1 MRHGKGQRI
10 CLFVQLDI
18 LNGLDFP
25 IFDDT
30 AIDIRAGPFRR
41 NRQRDLSGIMIFV
54 FANVGNDV
62 PSHSSGHASG
72 EVRRRARLGYRDLR
86 QVRASYGDSREAAI
100 ENSLVLVGCRI
111 VSDSRQSLTE
121 CSDHIS
127 RIGNDLRSAIGSV
140 GIAKVAPDAEHRA
153 ARTGD
158 LRVAGEVRVIK
169 AARLVGRT
177 LPAGIAQHPIV
188 ITIGID
194 QLISI
199 GAKCFRGS
207 DIIAVPA
214 AGPIANLISL
224 ARSNGHRIRVILI
237 AETIVERARRHT
249 MADDDVCCTVHELN
263 KLRIQRRA
271 HVFKT
276 HGRQIIRVFICA
288 DVVVFAALR
297 GKVLGVLVRNCKS
310 KRHSLSISKIDRAL
324 RCLPTRGIA
333 EI

>member
-1 MRHGKGQRI
+1 M
-10 CLFVQLDI
+10 
-18 LNGLDFP
+18 
-25 IFDDT
+25 
-30 AIDIRAGPFRR
+30 
-41 NRQRDLSGIMIFV
+41 
-54 FANVGNDV
+54 
-62 PSHSSGHASG
+62 
-72 EVRRRARLGYRDLR
+72 
-86 QVRASYGDSREAAI
+86 
-100 ENSLVLVGCRI
+100 
-111 VSDSRQSLTE
+111 
-121 CSDHIS
+121 
-127 RIGNDLRSAIGSV
+127 RSAIGSV